1 LPITY
6 FNNKIVE
13 NTRDALRNLT
23 FKGRGFLWMNK
34 YGITPGS
41 TFYQEESKIECQINI
56 LPFGY
61 KI

>member
-1 LPITY
+1 
-6 FNNKIVE
+6 
-13 NTRDALRNLT
+13 
-23 FKGRGFLWMNK
+23 MNK